1 MKKYYICISLEF
13 KDYSIFT
20 SRRKAKRFIKSAGG
34 VMIKHYTTNLTL
46 LKNTLNEIKTDG
58 KTLLKAL
65 TSN

>member
-34 VMIKHYTTNLTL
+34 IMIKHYTTNLTL
-46 LKNTLNEIKTDG
+46 LKNTLMRLRQTEKHY
-58 KTLLKAL
+58 
-65 TSN
+65 